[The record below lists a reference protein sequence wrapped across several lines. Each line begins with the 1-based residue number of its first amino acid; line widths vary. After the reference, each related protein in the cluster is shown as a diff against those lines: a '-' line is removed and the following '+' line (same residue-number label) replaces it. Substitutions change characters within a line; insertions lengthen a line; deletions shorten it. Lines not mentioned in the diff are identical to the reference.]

1 MSISIAIDLDTV
13 LNTLNDDWLKLYNED
28 FNDNL
33 TSDKITEW
41 NIAKFTKPECGKL
54 IYDYL
59 KIPGFFR
66 NLGAQP
72 YAQEVTEWMAKEFNL
87 CIATA
92 YVPEACLD
100 KCRWVDEHFP
110 HIGAERVIFI
120 NDKGKLNT
128 DYLIDDGPHN
138 LENFKGIGMV
148 FDQPYNRYLEN
159 KLRVTD
165 WRDIG
170 RYFRG

>member
-1 MSISIAIDLDTV
+1 MGTSIAIDLDTT
-13 LNTLNDDWLKLYNED
+13 LNTLNTDWLKLYNED

-33 TSDKITEW
+33 TNECITDW

-66 NLGAQP
+66 NLGVQP
-72 YAQEVTEWMAKEFNL
+72 HAQEVTEWMAKEFDL

-92 YVPEACLD
+92 YVPEACMD

-110 HIGAERVIFI
+110 HIGSGKVIFI
-120 NDKGKLNT
+120 NDKSKLNA
-128 DYLIDDGPHN
+128 DYLIDDGGHN
-138 LENFKGIGMV
+138 IEAFKGIGMV

>member
-1 MSISIAIDLDTV
+1 MLSIAIDLDTV
-13 LNTLNDDWLKLYNED
+13 LNTLNDDWLRMYNQD

-33 TSDKITEW
+33 TSEKITEW
-41 NIAKFTKPECGKL
+41 NIAKFTTPECGKL

-66 NLGAQP
+66 NLGVQP
-72 YAQEVTEWMAKEFNL
+72 YAQEVTEWMAKEFDL

-100 KCRWVDEHFP
+100 KCKWVDEHFP

-120 NDKGKLNT
+120 NDKSKLNA
-128 DYLIDDGPHN
+128 DYLIDD
-138 LENFKGIGMV
+138 
-148 FDQPYNRYLEN
+148 
-159 KLRVTD
+159 
-165 WRDIG
+165 RDLNILTSLS
-170 RYFRG
+170 

>member
-1 MSISIAIDLDTV
+1 MLSVAIDLDTT
-13 LNTLNDDWLKLYNED
+13 LNTLNDDWIKLYNED

-33 TSDKITEW
+33 TSQDFTDW
-41 NIAKFTKPECGKL
+41 DMTKFVKPECGKL

-66 NLGAQP
+66 NLGVQQNAQ
-72 YAQEVTEWMAKEFNL
+72 QVTEWMAKEFDL
-87 CIATA
+87 YIATA

-100 KCRWVDEHFP
+100 KCKWVDEHFP
-110 HIGAERVIFI
+110 HIGSSKVIFI
-120 NDKGKLNT
+120 NDKNKLNA

-138 LENFKGIGMV
+138 IEAFKGIGMI
-148 FDQPYNRYLEN
+148 FDQPYNRHIEG
-159 KLRVTD
+159 KLRVYD
-165 WRDIG
+165 WLEIG